1 MCKKPFPLKGVPKR
15 EIILRVIVY
24 GIPITIGFLGVFLGW
39 WEKLANAP

>member
-1 MCKKPFPLKGVPKR
+1 MYKKPFPLKGVPKH

-24 GIPITIGFLGVFLGW
+24 GMPITIGFLGVFLGW